1 LHREERKKVEDRIIV
16 DPNLFIP
23 LVVLGKSNTFSSNT
37 AHGRPLYVYL
47 GNVIDYDDVP
57 TLYMYILTPD
67 CEIYLTDAENF
78 EEL

>member
-1 LHREERKKVEDRIIV
+1 VKSVKKLKIGSLLIPTSSFHWLYSANPTHSQVIHR
-16 DPNLFIP
+16 
-23 LVVLGKSNTFSSNT
+23 
-37 AHGRPLYVYL
+37 HGRPLYVYL